1 MVVYADATAASSL
14 PSVLDGVDVQAVETD
29 MLVARTDPKARQPRP
44 VRVGVSTGHPD
55 ITAGTIGAR
64 VTDGINVYALSNNH
78 VYADGN
84 AASIGDGAIQPGTVD
99 GGTDPAD
106 RIGTL
111 HDFEPID
118 FTGGDNLM
126 DAAIVISSI
135 DLLGNSTP
143 ADDGYGTPSST
154 LTSASVGMSVQKYGR
169 TTGLTVGE
177 IEAVNVTVNICYERQ
192 GPRRCKKLA
201 RFVDQITITPGV
213 FSDGGDSGSLIVT
226 TASNSPVGLLFAGS
240 SSRTIANKIDL
251 VVSRFN
257 VTIDDS
263 EPIPVV
269 TESISGTVTDDSDG
283 TPVGGANVSA
293 DTGQAATTAGD
304 GTYTIADVPAGAR
317 DVTAV
322 AAGYETQAKATTVV
336 ENQTSTVDFAL
347 TQATVANQ
355 VIVTRPSGE
364 QGYATEGG
372 KDSDKHL
379 LITVALEDDL
389 GNPVGGAS
397 VSILADYD
405 SGPSAIGTATTG
417 SDGTVTFSWKNA
429 PSGCLTTTVTN
440 VNAAGP
446 SWDGSTPVNGFCK

>member
-1 MVVYADATAASSL
+1 MS
-14 PSVLDGVDVQAVETD
+14 
-29 MLVARTDPKARQPRP
+29 
-44 VRVGVSTGHPD
+44 
-55 ITAGTIGAR
+55 
-64 VTDGINVYALSNNH
+64 
-78 VYADGN
+78 
-84 AASIGDGAIQPGTVD
+84 
-99 GGTDPAD
+99 
-106 RIGTL
+106 GTL

-240 SSRTIANKIDL
+240 SSRTIANRIDL

-269 TESISGTVTDDSDG
+269 TGSISGTVTDDSDG

-304 GTYTIADVPAGAR
+304 GTYTIAEVPAGAR

-336 ENQTSTVDFAL
+336 ENQTSTVNFAL